1 MITEPLI
8 AHKPERRTAT
18 IHLVVPPMDMPKYMD
33 PAIQE
38 VLQVLAEQGVKP
50 MGPLFSYH
58 HRRPADTFEFEIGFA
73 VNGEVKPQGRVKPST
88 LPASRVVSSLY
99 TGPYEGLGG
108 AWGELER
115 WVADLR
121 RCRYRWQSGCWG
133 RVNQGWRARRV
144 TSYSANSGHTYQ
156 LPRHWIQ
163 KSRAARNGF

>member
-8 AHKPERRTAT
+8 THKPERRTAT

-115 WVADLR
+115 WVRAQGHVETGRFWEAYLSNPEETPDPAD
-121 RCRYRWQSGCWG
+121 YRTEL
-133 RVNQGWRARRV
+133 N
-144 TSYSANSGHTYQ
+144 
-156 LPRHWIQ
+156 WIL
-163 KSRAARNGF
+163 G

>member
-1 MITEPLI
+1 MLSEPLI

-18 IHLVVPPMDMPKYMD
+18 IHLVVPPMDLPRYMD

-50 MGPLFSYH
+50 VGPMFSYH
-58 HRRPADTFEFEIGFA
+58 HRRPSDTFEFELGFP
-73 VNGEVKPQGRVKPST
+73 VNDDVKPQGRVKPSI

-115 WVADLR
+115 WVRAQGHVESGRFWEAYLNDPGQVQDPSE
-121 RCRYRWQSGCWG
+121 YRTELNWVLG
-133 RVNQGWRARRV
+133 
-144 TSYSANSGHTYQ
+144 
-156 LPRHWIQ
+156 
-163 KSRAARNGF
+163 